1 MCIRD
6 RGRTVAR
13 TWPLCAG
20 PTATQTTWTT
30 YSSSLAPERPRA
42 PGSVSWPPAHQCAV
56 PRCAGELSHR
66 NRIGAAR
73 ALDAGLRPD
82 PFPDRAASLL
92 PGLLAATRTG
102 LSPAGDDELTN
113 EDLLHQDP
121 SDLLGARK
129 IEASR
134 SGQVCAGSSPATL
147 TRASC
152 VRHYWRIDSPIVANT
167 GWR

>member
-42 PGSVSWPPAHQCAV
+42 PGSVSWPSAHQRAV

-66 NRIGAAR
+66 NRIGGVADLGDELLLRIEVVADHR
-73 ALDAGLRPD
+73 LQRPD
-82 PFPDRAASLL
+82 LVQQQQFALRAVAQV
-92 PGLLAATRTG
+92 AHQ
-102 LSPAGDDELTN
+102 LTH
-113 EDLLHQDP
+113 L
-121 SDLLGARK
+121 
-129 IEASR
+129 
-134 SGQVCAGSSPATL
+134 
-147 TRASC
+147 
-152 VRHYWRIDSPIVANT
+152 
-167 GWR
+167 